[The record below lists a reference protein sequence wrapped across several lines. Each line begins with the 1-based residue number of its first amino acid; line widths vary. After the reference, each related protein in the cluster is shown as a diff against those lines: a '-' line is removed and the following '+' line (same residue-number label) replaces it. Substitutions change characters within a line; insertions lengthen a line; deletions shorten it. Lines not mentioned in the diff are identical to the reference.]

1 VIAPRRVPAQARIGV
16 CALSGRVT
24 DLASFERGLEYLRG
38 LGHEVTVA
46 PQSTL
51 GWRYF
56 AGTDDERAAGFE
68 QLLADDSIDM
78 VLCARGGYGLSRLLG
93 RIDWKRV
100 CASGKVFAGF
110 SDYTAFNCA
119 AFAAGGL
126 VTFQGPMVASDFGSP
141 DPSDFARDHF
151 WAAVTRD
158 SHAIE
163 GVACPH
169 LYPPQLIEGPLWG
182 GNLALLV
189 HLLGT
194 PYFPPIAGGILFVEE
209 IAEDPYAIERMFL
222 QLLHGGVLER
232 QRAVIL
238 ADFTDCKP
246 NNPDRYPYSME
257 EVIESLRGW
266 VPCPVLTGFPFGHIA
281 RKVTLPFGAPAK
293 LRIADSHYDLAF
305 SGHIR

>member
-1 VIAPRRVPAQARIGV
+1 VSPRRVPPRATIGV

-24 DLASFERGLEYLRG
+24 DLAALERGVDYLRG
-38 LGHEVTVA
+38 LGHEVIVA
-46 PQSTL
+46 PQTTL

-56 AGTDDERAAGFE
+56 AGTDDERVAGFE
-68 QLLADDSIDM
+68 ALLANDKIDM
-78 VLCARGGYGLSRLLG
+78 ILAARGGYGISRLMD

-100 CASGKVFAGF
+100 CESRKVFAGF

-119 AFAAGGL
+119 AWAAGEL

-141 DPSDFARDHF
+141 NPSAFARDHF

-158 SHAIE
+158 SHSIE
-163 GVACPH
+163 GVTCKHGYTPRE
-169 LYPPQLIEGPLWG
+169 IEGPLWG
-182 GNLALLV
+182 GNLALLA

-194 PYFPPIAGGILFVEE
+194 PYFRTITGGILFVEE
-209 IAEDPYAIERMFL
+209 IGEDPYAIERMFL
-222 QLLHGGVLER
+222 QLLHGGVLDR
-232 QRAVIL
+232 QHALIL

-281 RKVTLPFGAPAK
+281 HKATLPFGAPAT
-293 LRIADSHYDLAF
+293 LSIDNDRYGLSF
-305 SGHIR
+305 SGQVR